1 VDAAAVGLAA
11 AGIAAVPGVIA
22 TLNVRAD
29 RAAKA
34 TAENRATSLSEIRAI
49 NESLREDNER
59 LREEMAECRRELSSL
74 RVEMEQMRKGPS
86 GNAAHAR
93 PRAANARPE
102 NASGR
107 RPMTVADRIHQML
120 RNTLLWL
127 CMFILVVGIAVTALT
142 RGSRLGS

>member
-1 VDAAAVGLAA
+1 MDAAAVGLAA

-74 RVEMEQMRKGPS
+74 RTEMEQIRKSRQEMQRTLDLAQRMLDLKTRQEGP
-86 GNAAHAR
+86 
-93 PRAANARPE
+93 
-102 NASGR
+102 
-107 RPMTVADRIHQML
+107 
-120 RNTLLWL
+120 
-127 CMFILVVGIAVTALT
+127 
-142 RGSRLGS
+142 

>member
-34 TAENRATSLSEIRAI
+34 AAENRSTSLSEIRAI

-59 LREEMAECRRELSSL
+59 LREEMTECRREIASL
-74 RVEMEQMRKGPS
+74 RVEMEQMRRDRQEMQRTLDTAQRLLDIRLRKEGP
-86 GNAAHAR
+86 
-93 PRAANARPE
+93 
-102 NASGR
+102 
-107 RPMTVADRIHQML
+107 
-120 RNTLLWL
+120 
-127 CMFILVVGIAVTALT
+127 
-142 RGSRLGS
+142 